1 MLLKRNT
8 SFFGTNKRL
17 HFHCHSQVR
26 LLFRVMQTSKFCLEE
41 ILGENLRKAH
51 FNSCYLIHKGETL
64 LALAQHTLGC
74 SWPGKDEKNCCWGR
88 GTHRAQTQH
97 HPPPAGFRSHCEVS
111 WLFASLLLSSSLF
124 FFLLFHLSLQIRIL
138 SCL

>member
-1 MLLKRNT
+1 MLLKRNI

-17 HFHCHSQVR
+17 HFHCQSQVR
-26 LLFRVMQTSKFCLEE
+26 LLFRVMQTSKLCLEE

-74 SWPGKDEKNCCWGR
+74 SCPGKDEKNCCWGR
-88 GTHRAQTQH
+88 GKWSPHRAPSEPRQH
-97 HPPPAGFRSHCEVS
+97 QPPPAGFRSHCEI
-111 WLFASLLLSSSLF
+111 SSLF
-124 FFLLFHLSLQIRIL
+124 CITVAVIFCIFFNCSISRY
-138 SCL
+138 